1 MWSCRDSCD
10 SLGELTDVVTS
21 YFSFCVDT
29 VLPVKKSKVFPNDK
43 LSVSKG
49 LNEKWKTSM
58 WKTSTVVPVPNLHHG
73 LGEGR
78 SRYSNKL
85 HTLFVILRSQNPCQ
99 SSLPG
104 HELCL

>member
-49 LNEKWKTSM
+49 LNENGKHLCGKHLLSCLSPICIMAWVKDA
-58 WKTSTVVPVPNLHHG
+58 VA
-73 LGEGR
+73 
-78 SRYSNKL
+78 
-85 HTLFVILRSQNPCQ
+85 ILINFT
-99 SSLPG
+99 
-104 HELCL
+104 LCLSS